1 LAAKVRRRAGWGR
14 AFFKP
19 IITKIKRYKHII
31 IYGASLALL
40 LMLLK
45 WLEWHFVVLD
55 HALDIYSGAIA
66 IVFTGLGIWLALKLA
81 RPKTVFVE
89 RPGVGEGGV
98 ERRSGDDGG
107 VGLRSGDDAG
117 MKQRSGDDGGLVL
130 RSGDHG
136 GMEQGPSIDEQAI
149 AKLGLSVRELEVLQ
163 AMAEGLSNQEIAAR
177 LFVSLNTVKT
187 HSSNIFGK
195 LDVRRRTQ
203 AVETAWR
210 LKLISVVSVVPK

>member
-1 LAAKVRRRAGWGR
+1 MAAKLR
-14 AFFKP
+14 
-19 IITKIKRYKHII
+19 RYKHII

-66 IVFTGLGIWLALKLA
+66 LVFMGLGIWLALKLA
-81 RPKTVFVE
+81 RPKTVFLE
-89 RPGVGEGGV
+89 RPSVVVEDARGSGGI
-98 ERRSGDDGG
+98 GG
-107 VGLRSGDDAG
+107 PEQAIDA
-117 MKQRSGDDGGLVL
+117 
-130 RSGDHG
+130 
-136 GMEQGPSIDEQAI
+136 QAI
-149 AKLGLSVRELEVLQ
+149 AKLGLSGRELEVLQ
-163 AMAEGLSNQEIAAR
+163 AMAEGLSNQEIASR

-203 AVETAWR
+203 AVETARR
-210 LKLISVVSVVPK
+210 LKIISAAPVVPK